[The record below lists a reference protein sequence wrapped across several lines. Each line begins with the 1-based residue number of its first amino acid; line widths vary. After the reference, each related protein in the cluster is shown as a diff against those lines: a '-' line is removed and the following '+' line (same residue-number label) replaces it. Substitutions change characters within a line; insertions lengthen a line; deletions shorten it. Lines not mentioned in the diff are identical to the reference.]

1 MHSRLLIVLAAALA
15 APALAP
21 AARSRELPGPAP
33 TLSAKS
39 SRYGRILFDG
49 RGDVL
54 YAFTKDRRGRSN
66 CYGACA
72 KTWPVYY
79 KKGALVTG
87 NGVRPGL
94 VGTTKRRNGRRQIT
108 YAGRPLYY
116 YAGDRKPGRI
126 TCQNVVEFGGR
137 WLVVRPNG
145 KLVRSS

>member
-1 MHSRLLIVLAAALA
+1 MRKPLLLVLVAALA

-21 AARSRELPGPAP
+21 TAMSRELPGPAP

-39 SRYGRILFDG
+39 SRYGKILFDG
-49 RGDVL
+49 RGYVL

-72 KTWPVYY
+72 KPWPVYY

-87 NGVRPGL
+87 NGVRPKL
-94 VGTTKRRNGRRQIT
+94 VGTTKRRNGRLQIT
-108 YAGRPLYY
+108 YARRPLYY
-116 YAGDRKPGRI
+116 YVGDRKPGRI
-126 TCQNVVEFGGR
+126 TCQNVVEFGGT

-145 KLVRSS
+145 KLVRS

>member
-108 YAGRPLYY
+108 YAGRPLYFY
-116 YAGDRKPGRI
+116 VGDRKPVRI
-126 TCQNVVEFGGR
+126 SCQNVVEFGGR

-145 KLVRSS
+145 KLVRS

>member
-1 MHSRLLIVLAAALA
+1 MCRRLLIVLVAALA

-21 AARSRELPGPAP
+21 AAMSRELPGPAP

-39 SRYGRILFDG
+39 SRYGKILFDG
-49 RGDVL
+49 RGRVL
-54 YAFTKDRRGRSN
+54 YAFTKDRRGRSS

-72 KTWPVYY
+72 KAWPVYY

-87 NGVRPGL
+87 NGVRPKL
-94 VGTTKRRNGRRQIT
+94 VGTTKRHNGRRQIA

-116 YAGDRKPGRI
+116 YVGDRKPGRI

-145 KLVRSS
+145 KLVR

>member
-1 MHSRLLIVLAAALA
+1 MRKPLLLVLVAALA

-21 AARSRELPGPAP
+21 TAMSRELPGPAP

-39 SRYGRILFDG
+39 SRYGKILFDG
-49 RGDVL
+49 RGYVL

-72 KTWPVYY
+72 KAWPVYY

-87 NGVRPGL
+87 NGVRPKL
-94 VGTTKRRNGRRQIT
+94 VGTTKRRNGRLQIT
-108 YAGRPLYY
+108 YARRPLYY
-116 YAGDRKPGRI
+116 YVGDRKPGRI
-126 TCQNVVEFGGR
+126 TCQNVVEFGGT

-145 KLVRSS
+145 KLVRS